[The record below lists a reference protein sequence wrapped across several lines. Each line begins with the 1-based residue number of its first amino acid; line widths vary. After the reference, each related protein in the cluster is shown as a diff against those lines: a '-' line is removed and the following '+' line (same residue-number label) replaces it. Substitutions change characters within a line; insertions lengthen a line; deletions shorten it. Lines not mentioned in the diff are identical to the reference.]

1 MWGAILDAAMQIP
14 NNMFAEEMQEDS
26 QVYNDLQARYQRSF
40 NSDEAA
46 TARAWQE
53 RMSNTAHQRSV
64 TDLRTA
70 GLNPILAARTGGA
83 SSGSGP
89 SATGGMA
96 GSSGGTASSANTHFT
111 QAQQNEALKEVMES
125 QKALLLE
132 QKRSEHEKVYKT
144 YWEAGLEEQRLK
156 TEQHNTRA
164 AEQNAD
170 ILTANAK
177 GRALEGDIDS
187 TTYGKIMRYIDRA
200 MRSITGGSS
209 AYGNI
214 SK

>member
-1 MWGAILDAAMQIP
+1 MFGAFIDAAMQIP

-26 QVYNDLQARYQRSF
+26 QVFNDAQARYQRAF

-89 SATGGMA
+89 SATGGTA
-96 GSSGGTASSANTHFT
+96 SSSGQSATSANTHFT
-111 QAQQNEALKEVMES
+111 QAQQNEALTEVMES
-125 QKALLLE
+125 QKKLLKE
-132 QKRSEHEKVYKT
+132 QARSEHENIYKR
-144 YWEAGLEEQRLK
+144 YWEASVEEQRLQ
-156 TEQHNTRA
+156 TEKHNTEA
-164 AEQNAD
+164 AKQNAD
-170 ILTANAK
+170 ILTSNAK
-177 GRALEGDIDS
+177 GRAVEGDIDS
-187 TTYGKIMRYIDRA
+187 TTYGKLLRYIDRSLDA
-200 MRSITGGSS
+200 INTGSS
-209 AYGNI
+209 ALR
-214 SK
+214 KMRP